1 MRIALF
7 GNPNTGKSTIFNLL
21 TGLRQKIGNFPG
33 VTVDKKSGVIQIDG
47 VEHELIDIPGVY
59 SIYPSN
65 KEEKV
70 VYELLVSSPPHQ
82 RPDLGIVVADAS
94 NLARSLFFFSQL
106 IDCGLP
112 LVLVINMN
120 DIAEKKGISID
131 INALQQAFSNTPI
144 VFMNARVGLGK
155 DRLLTAVKRQIE
167 RREPEHL
174 KVSNSL
180 KKLGDLSGQEEEAA
194 QRHAY
199 IGKILQ
205 DALHVPKTSIRKNSI
220 DRWLTHPIAGYV
232 IFATI
237 LFIIFQFV
245 FSFAAYPMDAIET
258 GFGWLTKGIKNVMT
272 DGPLSALLCDGIIP
286 GISGVLVFIPQIGIL
301 FFFIALLEDS
311 GYLARAVFLMDR
323 LVRPFGLNGRS
334 VVPLLSS
341 MACAIPGVMATRGIP
356 NYKERLIT
364 IFVAPLMSCSAR
376 IPVFTLLIGLVIPKM
391 KLFGFIHLQGLV
403 LLGLYVLGIVSALF
417 IAWIMHLILK
427 QEKRSYYLM
436 EIPEFKRPLW
446 RNILLTVFEK
456 IKVFT
461 KEAGGI
467 ILAISIVLWA
477 LASYGPSDQRSEAIA
492 SLKKT
497 TAYTT
502 TSSAERE
509 GLKNAVLLENSYIGI
524 VGKGI
529 EPLIKPIGYDWK
541 IGIALITSFAA
552 REVFVGS
559 LSTIYASGDNDNEFK
574 LLNKL
579 KNQKNPDGSFVFSL
593 RTGISLMV
601 FYVYAMQCLSTLAVV
616 KRETKSWKWP
626 MLQLFA
632 FGAMAYLGG
641 WICFHVF

>member
-1 MRIALF
+1 MKIALI
-7 GNPNTGKSTIFNLL
+7 GNPNTGKSTVFNLL
-21 TGLRQKIGNFPG
+21 TGLRQKVGNFPG
-33 VTVDKKSGVIQIDG
+33 VTVDRKSGMISIQG
-47 VEHELIDIPGVY
+47 ANHELIDIPGVY

-70 VYELLVSSPPHQ
+70 VYDLLVSSPKHE

-94 NLARSLFFFSQL
+94 NLSRSLFLFSQL

-131 INALQQAFSNTPI
+131 IERLKETYKNTPI
-144 VFMNARVGLGK
+144 VVMNARVGLGK
-155 DRLLTAVKRQIE
+155 DRLMKAICSRIE
-167 RREPEHL
+167 QPKLEPFN
-174 KVSNSL
+174 VSNPL
-180 KKLGDLSGQEEEAA
+180 KALDDLSGQEAEAA
-194 QRHAY
+194 IRH
-199 IGKILQ
+199 KINQTLI
-205 DALHVPKTSIRKNSI
+205 LECVKVTETRRRSNTL
-220 DRWLTHPIAGYV
+220 DRWLTHPIFGYF
-232 IFATI
+232 IFAAV
-237 LFIIFQFV
+237 LFVIFQFV
-245 FSFAAYPMDAIET
+245 FSFASFPMHLIEI
-258 GFGWLTKGIKNVMT
+258 GFEKLTHSINSAMPK
-272 DGPLSALLCDGIIP
+272 GPLSALICEGIIP

-356 NYKERLIT
+356 NYKERIIT

-376 IPVFTLLIGLVIPKM
+376 IPVFTLLIGLVIPNM
-391 KLFGFIHLQGLV
+391 KLLGFIQLQGVV
-403 LLGLYVLGIVSALF
+403 LLGFYVLGIISALF
-417 IAWIMHLILK
+417 IAWIMQLLIK

-446 RNILLTVFEK
+446 RNIFLAVFEK

-461 KEAGGI
+461 TEAGGI

-477 LASYGPSDQRSEAIA
+477 LASYGPATQRHTAIQT
-492 SLKKT
+492 LKKT
-497 TAYTT
+497 NEYRHK
-502 TSSAERE
+502 SVQDQESMV
-509 GLKNAVLLENSYIGI
+509 NAVLLENSYIGI

-529 EPLIKPIGYDWK
+529 EPVIKPIGYDWK

-559 LSTIYASGDNDNEFK
+559 LSTIYANGGTGSSNRLSER
-574 LLNKL
+574 L
-579 KNQKNPDGSFVFSL
+579 KKQKNSDGTLVFSM

-601 FYVYAMQCLSTLAVV
+601 FYVYAMQCLSTLAIV

-626 MLQLFA
+626 IIQLVV
-632 FGAMAYLGG
+632 FGFLAYFGG
-641 WICFHVF
+641 WICYNLF

>member
-7 GNPNTGKSTIFNLL
+7 GNPNTGKSTVFNLL

-33 VTVDKKSGVIQIDG
+33 VTVDKKSGVLQFDG

-70 VYELLVSSPPHQ
+70 VYELLVPPSPDQ
-82 RPDLGIVVADAS
+82 KPDLGIVVADAS

-106 IDCGLP
+106 IDCGIP

-131 INALQQAFSNTPI
+131 IKALQEKFSNTPI

-155 DRLLTAVKRQIE
+155 DRLLTAIKRQIE
-167 RREPEHL
+167 LRELEQT

-180 KKLGDLSGQEEEAA
+180 KILSDLTGQEEEAK

-205 DALHVPKTSIRKNSI
+205 ETVRITGTSIRKHSI
-220 DRWLTHPIAGYV
+220 DRWLTHPVGGYV
-232 IFATI
+232 IFASI

-245 FSFAAYPMDAIET
+245 FSFASYPMDAIET
-258 GFGWLTKGIKNVMT
+258 GFGWLTIWLKNVMT
-272 DGPLSALLCDGIIP
+272 EGPLSALLCDGIIP

-376 IPVFTLLIGLVIPKM
+376 IPVFTLLIGVVIPNM
-391 KLFGFIHLQGLV
+391 KLLGFIHLQGLV
-403 LLGLYVLGIVSALF
+403 LFGLYVLGIVSALF
-417 IAWIMHLILK
+417 IASIMQLILK

-461 KEAGGI
+461 TEAGGI

-477 LASYGPSDQRSEAIA
+477 LASYGPPDQRSKAIE

-497 TAYTT
+497 STYIKTDHLK
-502 TSSAERE
+502 RK
-509 GLKNAVLLENSYIGI
+509 GLEDAVLLEHSYIGI
-524 VGKGI
+524 IGKGI

-541 IGIALITSFAA
+541 IGISLITSFAA

-559 LSTIYASGDNDNEFK
+559 LSTIYANGDNNNEVS
-574 LLNKL
+574 LRNKL
-579 KNQKNPDGSFVFSL
+579 KHQKNPDGSFVFSF

-601 FYVYAMQCLSTLAVV
+601 FYVYAMQCFSTLAVV

-626 MLQLFA
+626 MLQLIT
-632 FGAMAYLGG
+632 FGMMAYLGG
-641 WICFHVF
+641 WICFQVF